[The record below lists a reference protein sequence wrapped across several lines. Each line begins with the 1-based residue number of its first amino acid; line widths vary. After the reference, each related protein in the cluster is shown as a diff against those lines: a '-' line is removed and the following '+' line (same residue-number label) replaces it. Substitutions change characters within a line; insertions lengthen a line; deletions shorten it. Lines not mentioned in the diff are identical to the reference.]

1 MKSNQL
7 ITLIVFSLLS
17 SSGFAGKL
25 SLTDSPSAHTRVSGS
40 AISIS
45 SDYFSI
51 MHTGKDGI
59 ELSVGG
65 MIAKSDSTSAIFPWV
80 VELGKKAHLQDD
92 IYISVN
98 MSERQWLTS
107 GGDAIEGGGGT
118 SSWEIKFYYEPTDTI
133 SFFAGTSLKSSGGF
147 TEPQSGNS
155 FGDNRVGI
163 SFYVF

>member
-51 MHTGKDGI
+51 MHTVKDGI

-65 MIAKSDSTSAIFPWV
+65 MIAESDDNNAIFPWV

-92 IYISVN
+92 VYISVN
-98 MSERQWLTS
+98 MSERQWLNTS
-107 GGDAIEGGGGT
+107 GNGIQGKGGT

-147 TEPQSGNS
+147 TLPKAGNS